1 MENADELGAKIGSIH
16 DVLIRTN
23 EAVQA
28 TRQDI
33 RQIQRGIEEVRIPKA
48 MKKLLISR
56 DLHDLVARCH
66 QANLK
71 LQPRLRIPKLSPRSA
86 EKLVAAA
93 KQWIEFHADFV
104 PDPTQCDKTA
114 HLCWALLVGRL
125 DHIWVQTST
134 YAFEQDTGTYNTM
147 PTQQARRVMAFLLN
161 DYTNAA
167 CLVRFYNNGSVDGH
181 SLVIVKRGHE
191 VHTLQSYVGVTEL
204 VCLPGNH
211 ALAAFDAEEV
221 NASSFGLDA
230 ASTKW
235 KMDPDRC
242 FLLVQQ
248 LV

>member
-1 MENADELGAKIGSIH
+1 ME
-16 DVLIRTN
+16 
-23 EAVQA
+23 
-28 TRQDI
+28 
-33 RQIQRGIEEVRIPKA
+33 QIRIPKA
-48 MKKLLISR
+48 MKKLLIGR
-56 DLHDLVARCH
+56 DIHDLVARCH

-71 LQPRLRIPKLSPRSA
+71 LQPRLRIPKLRGGA

-93 KQWIEFHADFV
+93 KQWIDFV

-134 YAFEQDTGTYNTM
+134 YAFEQDTGTSNTM

-167 CLVRFYNNGSVDGH
+167 CLVRFYAANNGSVDGH

-211 ALAAFDAEEV
+211 ALAAFDDEEV
-221 NASSFGLDA
+221 DASSFGLDA

-235 KMDPDRC
+235 TMDQNRC
-242 FLLVQQ
+242 FLLVQH